1 MENKGKVSRKQ
12 RGEQNSVDGI
22 DISMVVGDTHRDHTI
37 PIEIILYP

>member
-22 DISMVVGDTHRDHTI
+22 EISMAVGDTHRDHTI
-37 PIEIILYP
+37 LIEIKVYL